1 MFIIYQG
8 ENTILSPLLTDTVEL
23 ASSYRVRKKEFELKS
38 VHPAEVQ
45 EEETKGWELQYSGK
59 RKSRLKRR
67 KTHDQWLEDRLWCL
81 FYGMGYRV
89 LNGKSFKISFTRPKV
104 SIGTKQVDVYAEDD
118 ETAVVI
124 ECKSS
129 LNIGRRSL
137 QKDIQETSSLQSK
150 FRNSIINSRFK
161 NRPKPK
167 IIWIYATNNILWSTP
182 DIERAQSHDINIVTE
197 NELQYFEIFLKHMGP
212 AGRYQ
217 ILGEFLKGQKIPG
230 LSDVK
235 LPAIRGKIGG
245 ETYYSFV
252 ATPRK
257 LLKIAFINHQALNHP
272 DGRPAYQRMISASRI
287 KDISQF
293 IEKGGYFPTNILVNF
308 SDEPRFDQISNKENT
323 DPNIKFGWITLP
335 SRYRSAWIIDG
346 QHRLYGF
353 SHLTSKFLDQSLF
366 VLAFSKMSVEKEADL
381 FININSKQKSVPRG
395 LLVSLLADIRMG
407 DSDPSTALSALG
419 SAVQRALDGDETGP
433 LAGRFAKHGMP
444 AEPRQNLTVAEVVK
458 GLRRS
463 ALIGKVV
470 GKTLAPGP
478 LSGTTD
484 KTTIARASKVLN
496 TYFEWVRT
504 AHPQRW
510 EAGREAYISN
520 NPGIRAHLVVIAEV
534 VSYLSHKKSLD
545 FGTLKAEDFASYVTE
560 FCQPIFTFIEK
571 ASDDEIESKFSRQFG
586 EGGVKTYAYRLMRIL
601 IEVHPDFGS
610 DEFRTWVEQ
619 SNSEKIEEGNRF
631 LMKLSER
638 LTDYVIDTLKKIHG
652 THRLESGEQ
661 AFWEL
666 GVESHRVRNNA
677 YNKQQDD
684 KERRKPKEGY
694 LDILDLQEIVK
705 QKNNWDHFEHVF
717 NNPMV
722 GERGGKKYYLDWI
735 REFNEL
741 RKIAAHKNQVRTYT
755 DNDLEFIEW
764 LRTEV
769 SPKIPIPE

>member
-1 MFIIYQG
+1 
-8 ENTILSPLLTDTVEL
+8 LTNPREL
-23 ASSYRVRKKEFELKS
+23 ASAYRIRKNAFELKS
-38 VHPAEVQ
+38 VHPEEV
-45 EEETKGWELQYSGK
+45 EKEKNKGWELHLPGK
-59 RKSRLKRR
+59 RKSRLKR
-67 KTHDQWLEDRLWCL
+67 KKSHDQWLEDRLWCL
-81 FYGMGYRV
+81 LYRMGYKT
-89 LNGKSFKISFTRPKV
+89 LNGKNSEISFVRPDG
-104 SIGTKQVDVYAEDD
+104 STGAKQVDVYAEDE

-124 ECKSS
+124 ECKSRLS
-129 LNIGRRSL
+129 KGRKSL
-137 QKDIQETSSLQSK
+137 QKNIEETNSVQSP
-150 FRNSIINSRFK
+150 FRNSIINNRFK
-161 NRPKPK
+161 NRTKPK
-167 IIWIYATNNILWSTP
+167 IIWIYATNNILWSIP
-182 DIERAQSHDINIVTE
+182 DIERAESYDINRVTE
-197 NELQYFEIFLKHMGP
+197 NELQYFEAFLKHMGP

-287 KDISQF
+287 KNISQF

-308 SDEPRFDQISNKENT
+308 SDEPRFDKISNKDNT

-353 SHLTSKFLDQSLF
+353 SHLPSNYLDQSLF
-366 VLAFSKMSVEKEADL
+366 VLAFSKMPVEKEADL

-419 SAVQRALDGDETGP
+419 SAVQRALDQDETGP
-433 LAGRFAKHGMP
+433 LAGRFAKHGIP
-444 AEPRQNLTVAEVVK
+444 AEPRQNLTVAETVK
-458 GLRRS
+458 GLRLS
-463 ALIGKVV
+463 ALIGKVT

-484 KTTIARASKVLN
+484 EATILRASTVLN

-510 EAGREAYISN
+510 EAGREAHIST
-520 NPGIRAHLVVIAEV
+520 NPGIRAHLMVISEV
-534 VSYLSHKKSLD
+534 VSYLSRKRSLD
-545 FGTLKAEDFASYVTE
+545 FGTLRAEDFASHVTE
-560 FCQPIFTFIEK
+560 FCQPIFTSIEK
-571 ASDDEIESKFSRQFG
+571 ASDDEIKGKFSRQFG
-586 EGGVKTYAYRLMRIL
+586 EGGVKTYSYRLMQVL
-601 IEVHPDFGS
+601 IETYPDFGS

-638 LTDYVIDTLKKIHG
+638 LTDYVIDALKKIHG
-652 THRLESGEQ
+652 IHRLESGEQ

-666 GVESHRVRNNA
+666 GVESSRVRSNA
-677 YNKQQDD
+677 YNKQQED

-694 LDILDLQEIVK
+694 LDVLDLQEIVR
-705 QKNNWDHFEHVF
+705 QKNNWNHFEHVF

-735 REFNEL
+735 KQFNEL
-741 RKIAAHKNQVRTYT
+741 RRIAAHKNQIRTYT
-755 DNDLEFIEW
+755 DDDLEFIEW

-769 SPKIPIPE
+769 SPKIPE

>member
-1 MFIIYQG
+1 
-8 ENTILSPLLTDTVEL
+8 
-23 ASSYRVRKKEFELKS
+23 
-38 VHPAEVQ
+38 
-45 EEETKGWELQYSGK
+45 
-59 RKSRLKRR
+59 
-67 KTHDQWLEDRLWCL
+67 
-81 FYGMGYRV
+81 MGYKT
-89 LNGKSFKISFTRPKV
+89 LNGKNFKISFTRPDG
-104 SIGTKQVDVYAEDD
+104 STAAKQVDVYAEED
-118 ETAVVI
+118 ETAVII
-124 ECKSS
+124 ECKSRLS
-129 LNIGRRSL
+129 KGRKSL
-137 QKDIQETSSLQSK
+137 QKDIEETNSLQSR

-161 NRPKPK
+161 NGTKPK

-182 DIERAQSHDINIVTE
+182 DIERAQSYDIYRVTE
-197 NELQYFEIFLKHMGP
+197 NELQYFEAFLKHMGP

-252 ATPRK
+252 ATPRT

-287 KDISQF
+287 KNIGQF
-293 IEKGGYFPTNILVNF
+293 IQKGGYFPTNILVNF
-308 SDEPRFDQISNKENT
+308 SDEPRFDKISNKDNT

-353 SHLTSKFLDQSLF
+353 SHLPSDYLDQSLF
-366 VLAFSKMSVEKEADL
+366 VLAFSKMPVEKEADL

-419 SAVQRALDGDETGP
+419 SAIQRTLDGDETGP

-444 AEPRQNLTVAEVVK
+444 PEPKQNLTVAETVK

-463 ALIGKVV
+463 GLVGKVV
-470 GKTLAPGP
+470 GKTLAPGS

-484 KTTIARASKVLN
+484 EETIVRASSVLN
-496 TYFEWVRT
+496 TYFEWIRT
-504 AHPQRW
+504 ANPERW
-510 EAGREAYISN
+510 EAGREAHIST
-520 NPGIRAHLVVIAEV
+520 NPGIRAHLMVISEV
-534 VSYLSHKKSLD
+534 VSYLEHKRSLD
-545 FGTLKAEDFASYVTE
+545 FGTLKAEDFAGHVTE
-560 FCQPIFTFIEK
+560 FCQPIFRFIEK
-571 ASDDEIESKFSRQFG
+571 APDDEIKSMFSRQFG
-586 EGGVKTYAYRLMRIL
+586 EGGVKTYAYHLMQVL
-601 IEVHPDFGS
+601 VETHPDFGS
-610 DEFRTWVEQ
+610 DEFRTWIEQ
-619 SNSEKIEEGNRF
+619 SHSGKIKEVNHF
-631 LMKLSER
+631 LMELSEQ
-638 LTDYVIDTLKKIHG
+638 LTNYVIDTLKKIHG
-652 THRLESGEQ
+652 THRLQSGEQ

-666 GVESHRVRNNA
+666 GVENDSVRSNA
-677 YNKQQDD
+677 YKKQQED

-694 LDILDLQEIVK
+694 LDVLDLQEIVK

-722 GERGGKKYYLDWI
+722 NERKGKKYYLDWI
-735 REFNEL
+735 RQFNEL
-741 RKIAAHKNQVRTYT
+741 RRIAAHKNQIRTYT
-755 DNDLEFIEW
+755 DKDLEFVEW

-769 SPKIPIPE
+769 SPKIPE

>member
-1 MFIIYQG
+1 
-8 ENTILSPLLTDTVEL
+8 
-23 ASSYRVRKKEFELKS
+23 
-38 VHPAEVQ
+38 
-45 EEETKGWELQYSGK
+45 
-59 RKSRLKRR
+59 
-67 KTHDQWLEDRLWCL
+67 
-81 FYGMGYRV
+81 MGYKT
-89 LNGKSFKISFTRPKV
+89 LNGKNFRISFIRPDG
-104 SIGTKQVDVYAEDD
+104 STGAKQVDVYAEDD

-124 ECKSS
+124 ECKSRLS
-129 LNIGRRSL
+129 KGRKSL
-137 QKDIQETSSLQSK
+137 QKDIEETNSLQSR

-161 NRPKPK
+161 NGTKPK

-182 DIERAQSHDINIVTE
+182 DIERAQSYDINRVTE
-197 NELQYFEIFLKHMGP
+197 NELQYFEAFLKHMGP

-252 ATPRK
+252 ATPRT

-287 KDISQF
+287 KNIGQF
-293 IEKGGYFPTNILVNF
+293 IQKGGYFPTNILVNF
-308 SDEPRFDQISNKENT
+308 SDEPRFDKISNKDNT

-353 SHLTSKFLDQSLF
+353 SHLPSDYLDQSLF

-419 SAVQRALDGDETGP
+419 SAIQRVLDGDETGP

-444 AEPRQNLTVAEVVK
+444 PESRQNLTVAETVK

-463 ALIGKVV
+463 GLVGKVI

-484 KTTIARASKVLN
+484 EETIVRASTMLN

-504 AHPQRW
+504 AHLERW
-510 EAGREAYISN
+510 EAGREAHIST
-520 NPGIRAHLVVIAEV
+520 NPGIRAHLMVISEV
-534 VSYLSHKKSLD
+534 VLYLSHKKSLD
-545 FGTLKAEDFASYVTE
+545 FGTLKAEDFAGYVTE

-571 ASDDEIESKFSRQFG
+571 ASDDEIKNMFSRQFG
-586 EGGVKTYAYRLMRIL
+586 EGGVKTYAYRLMQVL
-601 IEVHPDFGS
+601 AEAHPDFGS
-610 DEFRTWVEQ
+610 DEFRTWIEQ
-619 SNSEKIEEGNRF
+619 SHSDKIKEVNHF
-631 LMKLSER
+631 LMELSEQ
-638 LTDYVIDTLKKIHG
+638 LTNYVIDRLKKIYG
-652 THRLESGEQ
+652 THRLQSGEQ

-666 GVESHRVRNNA
+666 GVESDRVRSNA
-677 YNKQQDD
+677 YKKQQED

-694 LDILDLQEIVK
+694 LDVLDLQEIVK
-705 QKNNWDHFEHVF
+705 QKDNWDHFEHVF

-722 GERGGKKYYLDWI
+722 NERKGKKYYLDWI
-735 REFNEL
+735 RQFNEL
-741 RKIAAHKNQVRTYT
+741 RRIAAHKNQVRTYT
-755 DNDLEFIEW
+755 EDDLEFVEW

-769 SPKIPIPE
+769 SPKIPE